1 MKPTFGQHLRELRT
15 QKDLS
20 LRDLAGLVEKSAPF
34 ILDLEK
40 GNRFPSE
47 DLLGAFARIF
57 GTTIEDLKQFDHR
70 MPTDDMRDLIQSNA
84 QYGYAF
90 RKVVDAAKSGM
101 APEQIMEK
109 FQKKGDAANGENE

>member
-1 MKPTFGQHLRELRT
+1 MKPTFGQHLRELRNGL
-15 QKDLS
+15 DLS
-20 LRDLAGLVEKSAPF
+20 LRELAGKVGKSAPF

-47 DLLGAFARIF
+47 DLLGQFARIF
-57 GTTIEDLKQFDHR
+57 NTTVEELKQYDHR
-70 MPTDDMRDLIQSNA
+70 MPTA

-101 APEQIMEK
+101 APEEIIEK
-109 FQKKGDAANGENE
+109 FNEEGDAAHGEEP

>member
-1 MKPTFGQHLRELRT
+1 M
-15 QKDLS
+15 DLS
-20 LRDLAGLVEKSAPF
+20 LRDLAGKVGKSAPF
-34 ILDLEK
+34 LVDLEK

-47 DLLGAFARIF
+47 ELLAEFARIF
-57 GTTIEDLKQFDHR
+57 GTSVEDLKSYDHR
-70 MPTDDMRDLIQSNA
+70 APTDEIRELVQSNA

-109 FQKKGDAANGENE
+109 FKKEGDAADGEND

>member
-1 MKPTFGQHLRELRT
+1 MKPTFGQHLRELRNGL
-15 QKDLS
+15 DLS
-20 LRDLAGLVEKSAPF
+20 LRELAGKVGKSAPF

-47 DLLGAFARIF
+47 DLLGQFARIF
-57 GTTIEDLKQFDHR
+57 NTTVEELKQYDHR

-101 APEQIMEK
+101 APEEIIEK
-109 FQKKGDAANGENE
+109 FNEEGDAAHGEEP